1 MQQIVSLLVPL
12 LLIIALG
19 FLAGKFKIL
28 PPETGHV
35 LTQYLFYFS
44 VPCLSFSNIYQ
55 SNIQVLLNP
64 NILLTF
70 FCTIVTVILLQGL
83 LYTRVFH
90 IRGQELVMLTL
101 GGFYMNAIYMG
112 VPVTTAVLGSAIPS
126 LIPFFLQASFFFP
139 LAVYL
144 MDRFSG
150 RKTDKSL
157 LDVLLVLVRNPILIA
172 SLIALFSLALKI
184 QFPAFVLETTKM
196 MGAPAAVTGLF
207 ALGFTCNLPAG
218 SVVTRHEF
226 KMAVI
231 ATLFKIL
238 VQPLVA
244 FLLGKFVFRLDPWW
258 VTAAVICA
266 MLPTAVNHF
275 ILSQK
280 YKSCGNESRLIVLLA
295 MIGSCI
301 MLTLFLLANSLS

>member
-112 VPVTTAVLGSAIPS
+112 VPVTTANGEYPRVEGLPVDEFSRA
-126 LIPFFLQASFFFP
+126 AMDKT
-139 LAVYL
+139 LAELEEERAGVAH
-144 MDRFSG
+144 
-150 RKTDKSL
+150 L
-157 LDVLLVLVRNPILIA
+157 L
-172 SLIALFSLALKI
+172 
-184 QFPAFVLETTKM
+184 
-196 MGAPAAVTGLF
+196 
-207 ALGFTCNLPAG
+207 
-218 SVVTRHEF
+218 
-226 KMAVI
+226 
-231 ATLFKIL
+231 
-238 VQPLVA
+238 
-244 FLLGKFVFRLDPWW
+244 
-258 VTAAVICA
+258 
-266 MLPTAVNHF
+266 
-275 ILSQK
+275 
-280 YKSCGNESRLIVLLA
+280 
-295 MIGSCI
+295 
-301 MLTLFLLANSLS
+301 